1 MIAQYGQS
9 HRLAV
14 VLGYFLMPDR
24 GQHGLECD
32 WGRMLQRILD
42 EPIHYGWGQCMLAHM
57 YHEMHEI
64 AYRGAK
70 SMAAGVIVLQV
81 WAREYLPVLRP
92 IFEDMRQPHEP
103 YIY

>member
-1 MIAQYGQS
+1 M
-9 HRLAV
+9 AV
-14 VLGYFLMPDR
+14 VLGYFLSCFLMPDR
-24 GQHGLECD
+24 GKHGLECG
-32 WGRMLQRILD
+32 WGRMLQRMLD

-81 WAREYLPVLRP
+81 WAWEYLPVLRP
-92 IFEDMRQPHEP
+92 IFEDM
-103 YIY
+103 